1 MQVVTLKTPAILLE
15 DLMKEF
21 DGGKNLP
28 HLTVLAVN
36 YGCIYRL
43 TQAPEGGDFFFS
55 LMVDMGESNGHPVRH
70 LCASFSK
77 HLLEASF
84 HYIMRDLG
92 SELHVFRKEREAAS
106 FIASFIGNNSCKS

>member
-1 MQVVTLKTPAILLE
+1 MQVVANQTPAILLD

-43 TQAPEGGDFFFS
+43 TQAPEGGDFFFA
-55 LMVDMGESNGHPVRH
+55 LMVDMGGSSGHPVRY

-77 HLLEASF
+77 HLFEASF

-92 SELHVFRKEREAAS
+92 SELHVFRKEREAAK
-106 FIASFIGNNSCKS
+106 FIHDFIGDNS